1 MPSPLPFSTFGRQQ
15 HQIQTTRDVYG
26 PSPRWRQFRPGFA
39 PLFSSAGA
47 NLETQPVL
55 RANLDAA
62 DISVLPDCLYT
73 TLRVTESHFDPCQA
87 MPHVTEVVSFRK
99 VLLHFRRNA
108 GLNRPSIGFQSSRDA
123 WGRLES
129 LSGRREDEYSRT
141 FSTNTI
147 SVKAHHVTYAARRS
161 HVFMREPP

>member
-1 MPSPLPFSTFGRQQ
+1 MCTGHLHDGDNFDRVSPRCSPRCSLPPERIWKRSRSFGR
-15 HQIQTTRDVYG
+15 IWMLQT
-26 PSPRWRQFRPGFA
+26 
-39 PLFSSAGA
+39 
-47 NLETQPVL
+47 
-55 RANLDAA
+55 
-62 DISVLPDCLYT
+62 SVCLPDCLYT

-108 GLNRPSIGFQSSRDA
+108 GLNRPTIGFQSSRDA

-161 HVFMREPP
+161 HVLMREPP